1 MLRADVG
8 DIMICMPEVDLDAA
22 RGQKKADPANHG
34 EVEPSI
40 GFFSVVSPSSTLHT
54 LFGFFPLP
62 STRHYRFS
70 LPAVHDRDCLDS
82 LSCPPPPP
90 IRFIAPW
97 RTCASCRPSP
107 RVSLVLTAL
116 VSALH
121 GVRSGIP

>member
-54 LFGFFPLP
+54 LFGFFPFHQLGITVFLFRRSMTGTALIPFLVLP
-62 STRHYRFS
+62 
-70 LPAVHDRDCLDS
+70 LPPSDS
-82 LSCPPPPP
+82 SHHGERVRPVVPPPE
-90 IRFIAPW
+90 F
-97 RTCASCRPSP
+97 
-107 RVSLVLTAL
+107 LLY
-116 VSALH
+116 
-121 GVRSGIP
+121 

>member
-54 LFGFFPLP
+54 LFGFFSP
-62 STRHYRFS
+62 S
-70 LPAVHDRDCLDS
+70 
-82 LSCPPPPP
+82 
-90 IRFIAPW
+90 IN
-97 RTCASCRPSP
+97 
-107 RVSLVLTAL
+107 
-116 VSALH
+116 SALPFFS
-121 GVRSGIP
+121 SGGP